1 MDIQHKRLE
10 ASLVATA
17 KFVVQRR
24 TDIGP
29 LLAQLAQELPE
40 DAIAGAPF
48 AIFQFV
54 TSVTDGYD
62 AEIGFPVNREV
73 TAPFRN
79 GAPSLRTRALPAMDV
94 LALVHQDAPE
104 KLRETYRALYAY
116 ANEHAIISDEFGR
129 EVYGDPT
136 HPGGPGTE
144 AQFIIHDWNG
154 KLAHG
159 LERVLGQETR
169 DAVMQGSETLSIASR
184 TEDRFL
190 WVKGMLERLE
200 GLADEHQKYD
210 VLSGCAHVF
219 PPGQVAKLKAVFDAA
234 YAQTH
239 DGLQAVDAVLDFM
252 EADPGWSETRPT
264 REGYIIYAA
273 KGPRDPQAYA
283 EAKTDLERRSA
294 YCFCPLIRNNLDQGM
309 SPSFCYCGSGWY
321 RRQFEGAIGKPVS
334 IDIVSSVLRGNDVCR
349 FAIHLPEDL

>member
-1 MDIQHKRLE
+1 MDIQHKHLE
-10 ASLVATA
+10 ACLVATA

-29 LLAQLAQELPE
+29 ILAQLVQELPE
-40 DAIAGAPF
+40 DAIGGAPF

-62 AEIGFPVNREV
+62 AEIGFPVHREV
-73 TAPFRN
+73 TT
-79 GAPSLRTRALPAMDV
+79 PSLRTRILPALEV

-104 KLRETYRALYAY
+104 KLRETYDKLRAYTT
-116 ANEHAIISDEFGR
+116 EHAIISDEFGR
-129 EVYGDPT
+129 EVYADAAN
-136 HPGGPGTE
+136 PGGPGTE
-144 AQFIIHDWNG
+144 AQYIIHNWNG
-154 KLAHG
+154 KLTHG
-159 LERVLGQETR
+159 LERVLGEEAR
-169 DAVMQGSETLSIASR
+169 ESVMQGSEKLSIASR

-190 WVKGMLERLE
+190 WVKGMLERLD

-210 VLSGCAHVF
+210 ILSGCAHIF

-239 DGLQAVDAVLDFM
+239 DALQAVDAVLDFM

-264 REGYIIYAA
+264 REGHTICAA

-309 SPSFCYCGSGWY
+309 PPSFCYCGSGWY
-321 RRQFEGAIGKPVS
+321 RRQFEGAIGKPVT
-334 IDIVSSVLRGNDVCR
+334 IDIVTSVLRGDDVCR

>member
-1 MDIQHKRLE
+1 MEIQHKHLE

-24 TDIGP
+24 ADIGP
-29 LLAQLAQELPE
+29 ILAQLAQELPE

-48 AIFQFV
+48 ALFQFV

-62 AEIGFPVNREV
+62 AEIGFPVNREI
-73 TAPFRN
+73 TTPFPN
-79 GAPSLRTRALPAMDV
+79 GAPSLRTRVVPTMEV

-104 KLRETYRALYAY
+104 KLRETYRTLYAY

-129 EVYGDPT
+129 EVYTDAAN
-136 HPGGPGTE
+136 PGGPGTE
-144 AQFIIHDWNG
+144 AQFLIHDWNG
-154 KLAHG
+154 KLAGG

-169 DAVMQGSETLSIASR
+169 DVVMQGSETLSIGSH

-190 WVKGMLERLE
+190 WVKGMLERLDGLTDE
-200 GLADEHQKYD
+200 GQKYD
-210 VLSGCAHVF
+210 IISGCAHVF
-219 PPGQVAKLKAVFDAA
+219 PPGQVTKLKAVFDEA

-252 EADPGWSETRPT
+252 ETDPGWSETRPT
-264 REGYIIYAA
+264 REGYTIYAA

-283 EAKTDLERRSA
+283 EAQTDLERRRA
-294 YCFCPLIRNNLDQGM
+294 YCFCPLLRDNLDQGM
-309 SPSFCYCGSGWY
+309 PPSFCYCGSGWY

-334 IDIVSSVLRGNDVCR
+334 IEIVSSVLRGDEVCR
-349 FAIHLPEDL
+349 FAIHLPKDL

>member
-1 MDIQHKRLE
+1 MDIQHKHLE

-29 LLAQLAQELPE
+29 ILAQLVQELPE

-73 TAPFRN
+73 TTPT
-79 GAPSLRTRALPAMDV
+79 LRTRVLPALEV

-104 KLRETYRALYAY
+104 KLRETYGKLRAYTT
-116 ANEHAIISDEFGR
+116 EHAIISDEFGR
-129 EVYGDPT
+129 EVYADAEN
-136 HPGGPGTE
+136 PGGPGTE

-169 DAVMQGSETLSIASR
+169 DAVMQRSETLSIASL
-184 TEDRFL
+184 TADRVL
-190 WVKGMLERLE
+190 WVKGMLERLD

-210 VLSGCAHVF
+210 ILSGCAHVF

-252 EADPGWSETRPT
+252 EVDPGWSETRPT
-264 REGYIIYAA
+264 REGYTIYAA

-309 SPSFCYCGSGWY
+309 PPSFCYCGSGWY
-321 RRQFEGAIGKPVS
+321 RRQFEGAIGKPVT
-334 IDIVSSVLRGNDVCR
+334 IDIVTSVLRGEDACR

>member
-1 MDIQHKRLE
+1 MEIQHKHLE

-17 KFVVQRR
+17 KYVVQRR
-24 TDIGP
+24 ADIGP
-29 LLAQLAQELPE
+29 ILAQLAQELPE

-48 AIFQFV
+48 ALFQFV

-62 AEIGFPVNREV
+62 AEIGFPVSREV
-73 TAPFRN
+73 TTPT
-79 GAPSLRTRALPAMDV
+79 LRTRTLPAMEV

-129 EVYGDPT
+129 EVYADAT
-136 HPGGPGTE
+136 NPGGPGTE
-144 AQFIIHDWNG
+144 AQFLIHDWNG
-154 KLAHG
+154 KLARG

-169 DAVMQGSETLSIASR
+169 DVVMQGSETLNIASR
-184 TEDRFL
+184 VDDRFQ
-190 WVKGMLERLE
+190 WVKGMLKRLD
-200 GLADEHQKYD
+200 GLADEQQKYD

-239 DGLQAVDAVLDFM
+239 DGLQAIDAVLDFM
-252 EADPGWSETRPT
+252 ETDPGWSETRPT
-264 REGYIIYAA
+264 REGHTIYAA

-283 EAKTDLERRSA
+283 EAQTDLERRSA
-294 YCFCPLIRNNLDQGM
+294 YCFCPLIRTRLDQGM
-309 SPSFCYCGSGWY
+309 PTAFCYCGSGWY
-321 RRQFEGAIGKPVS
+321 RRQFEGAIGKPVT
-334 IDIVSSVLRGNDVCR
+334 IDIVTSVLRGDEVCR
-349 FAIHLPEDL
+349 FAIHLPEEL